1 MNFSRPKRIHISL
14 LSIGII
20 LGVGGFSGV
29 YWLFFATEKNSESLD
44 TGTHYPPGVSQPTT
58 SDQNASDVVPSSSL
72 ASLPI
77 LRKIEDLEEIR
88 SPFARELAL
97 QVLLVNSDEAQ
108 VARLLS
114 QSMKLSSNDI
124 RQNAQSSIVLRLAQ
138 LNPSRALAQLLVEDS
153 QHSLDRLIVSVFR
166 EWAHSDL
173 DEAITQART
182 LNESRR
188 DSALLAILNERTDLP
203 DETRRSI
210 AAEVGN
216 EQIAVEVL
224 LEERIERAMAHP
236 EEAWEKL
243 ALELQDDPMRRSILA
258 QVALSWIEKDG
269 MGVMERISTSLTNLQ
284 ARRGVVF
291 GILHDLASFSPSEA
305 FRYALT
311 IENDPFNTAKE
322 RVVDVWARSD
332 PQSAMAAVS
341 DIEKKALRRTLEK
354 SIADLWADKEPRK
367 FLKAVDTLPRHLLEA
382 ATRTAISKIAENS
395 PKEAATLVSEME
407 SGVTRQFSASDLASD
422 WLSQDPEAT
431 LDWILNDPAIQDLRH
446 FLLDDTLYRIALEDP
461 KLAMDTALAEP
472 FAEGEMGL
480 EASVI
485 TAIAF
490 SDVETAVELVPQVR
504 IGRTAV
510 GAFREVTA
518 ALIRSGNLEDAVN
531 MVHQIPDPKRPD
543 FYMGLVQAWARH
555 DPSGLLKSMN
565 RLPSKEVKSKAARR
579 LVEVNR
585 LRGNLTDEQVEQ
597 ARKFLTE
604 EDSKALE

>member
-1 MNFSRPKRIHISL
+1 MKFSRPKRIHISL

-20 LGVGGFSGV
+20 IGVGGFSGA
-29 YWLFFATEKNSESLD
+29 YWLFFAPENNGESLD
-44 TGTHYPPGVSQPTT
+44 TGTHYPAGVSQPTT
-58 SDQNASDVVPSSSL
+58 GEQNASDVVPSSSL
-72 ASLPI
+72 PSLPI

-88 SPFARELAL
+88 SPFDRELAL

-108 VARLLS
+108 VASLLS
-114 QSMKLSSNDI
+114 QSINLSSNAL
-124 RQNAQSSIVLRLAQ
+124 RHEAQSSIVQRLAQ
-138 LNPSRALAQLLVEDS
+138 LNPRRALSDVLAMDS
-153 QHSLDRLIVSVFR
+153 QHSPDRLIVTVYR
-166 EWAHSDL
+166 EWAHSNL
-173 DEAITQART
+173 SEAVAQARAM
-182 LNESRR
+182 NENRR
-188 DSALLAILNERTDLP
+188 DSALRAILSVRTDLP
-203 DETRRSI
+203 EETRRSI

-216 EQIAVEVL
+216 DQIAVEVL
-224 LEERIERAMAHP
+224 LEERVERAMAHP
-236 EEAWEKL
+236 EEAWERL
-243 ALELQDDPMRRSILA
+243 ALELQDDPMHRSILA

-284 ARRGVVF
+284 ARRGVVS

-311 IENDPFNTAKE
+311 IENDPFNSTKKS
-322 RVVDVWARSD
+322 VVDVWARSD
-332 PQSAMAAVS
+332 PRSAMAAVS

-382 ATRTAISKIAENS
+382 ATRIAISKIAENS

-407 SGVTRQFSASDLASD
+407 SGVTRQFSASDLAGD

-504 IGRTAV
+504 IGPTAV

-518 ALIRSGNLEDAVN
+518 ALIRRGNLEDAVN

-543 FYMGLVQAWARH
+543 FYMGLVQAWTRH